1 MNLSQSIKPISY
13 FKAHAAEVIRELNK
27 QHGTMIITQ
36 NGEAKAV
43 IQDIAEY
50 ERVQEALAMLRMVAQ
65 GQSDY
70 EKGKTIPADQVL
82 KELADKITR
91 DFAE

>member
-1 MNLSQSIKPISY
+1 LNLSQSIKPISY

-91 DFAE
+91 DFAK

>member
-1 MNLSQSIKPISY
+1 VNLSQSIKPISY
-13 FKAHAAEVIRELNK
+13 FKAHAAEVIRELNE

-82 KELADKITR
+82 KELADKIAR

>member
-1 MNLSQSIKPISY
+1 VNLSQSIKPISY
-13 FKAHAAEVIRELNK
+13 FKAHAADVIRELNK

-70 EKGKTIPADQVL
+70 EKGKTIPAKQVL
-82 KELADKITR
+82 KELADKIAR

>member
-82 KELADKITR
+82 KELADKIAR